1 MIFTPACGWG
11 VSISSGCCSV
21 SHLVL
26 TIHSYCHGNSV
37 CVGGGGGGVGWWAH
51 ASPPHFFGGKFNNYL
66 RRRHFVGKDTYRP
79 CYRNGPATL
88 YTSVGHQ
95 LTVVP
100 SHFHFCSHWPD
111 KSLKKL
117 TNIVF
122 FVFVSQAI
130 FSYWVS
136 SNLFTI
142 GQVALLKHPA
152 ARKAMG
158 IPEMITHPSSQDPGG
173 FWENM
178 KAGMLPALLP
188 GL

>member
-1 MIFTPACGWG
+1 MF
-11 VSISSGCCSV
+11 
-21 SHLVL
+21 
-26 TIHSYCHGNSV
+26 
-37 CVGGGGGGVGWWAH
+37 
-51 ASPPHFFGGKFNNYL
+51 
-66 RRRHFVGKDTYRP
+66 
-79 CYRNGPATL
+79 
-88 YTSVGHQ
+88 
-95 LTVVP
+95 
-100 SHFHFCSHWPD
+100 
-111 KSLKKL
+111 KKL

-122 FVFVSQAI
+122 LFFFSQAI